1 MPAPIK
7 IILDNQERK
16 QLLQN
21 IKSSKTPV
29 RLVERSK
36 IVLMAAD
43 SIPNYKIAVELG
55 IDVNKVGR

>member
-16 QLLQN
+16 QLQQN
-21 IKSSKTPV
+21 IRSSKTPV

-43 SIPNYKIAVELG
+43 KMPNTKIALALE
-55 IDVNKVGR
+55 IE